1 MGKLLKA
8 ECSCGYETSV
18 AVGSGREQYGTV
30 FEFPHLCTK
39 CNETVTAD
47 LLQPQAICPLCKGD
61 SLKIYGTQERDYAK
75 KKSLFQKLFGH
86 KDDAL
91 PTVVSEYCFNLETTF
106 EINDCGHV
114 CPKCK
119 AQTLRFSTEALF
131 D

>member
-18 AVGSGREQYGTV
+18 AVGSGRELYGTV
-30 FEFPHLCTK
+30 FEFPHLCPK
-39 CNETVTAD
+39 CNEAVTAD
-47 LLQPQAICPLCKGD
+47 LLQPLVTCPVCKGD
-61 SLKIYGTQERDYAK
+61 SLKIYGTQERDDAK

-86 KDDAL
+86 KDEAL
-91 PTVVSEYCFNLETTF
+91 PTVVSEYCFNLEATF

-119 AQTLRFSTEALF
+119 TQSLRFSTEALF